1 MILWFSSRPQLRD
14 HRQYRRN
21 TSSIFVNE
29 RLRGYG
35 RFYSVNRQV
44 GELDGVK
51 VRLGSVV
58 GKLVTCTEYSAPT
71 GAHWVYIGR
80 ILNNM
85 ASHLHYLVQ
94 GGAYLL
100 SQIMCGIAIA
110 SYGCGLRHVRCRSFC
125 KHWFET
131 HMARESFI
139 KNQPLGP
146 TRPVF
151 QLLEIDSSYRWEML
165 TKCVN

>member
-1 MILWFSSRPQLRD
+1 MYWVLCADRSSFR
-14 HRQYRRN
+14 
-21 TSSIFVNE
+21 
-29 RLRGYG
+29 
-35 RFYSVNRQV
+35 
-44 GELDGVK
+44 
-51 VRLGSVV
+51 
-58 GKLVTCTEYSAPT
+58 
-71 GAHWVYIGR
+71 VYIGR

-94 GGAYLL
+94 GVVYLL
-100 SQIMCGIAIA
+100 SQIMCGITIA

-146 TRPVF
+146 TRPVC
-151 QLLEIDSSYRWEML
+151 QILEIDSSYRWEML
-165 TKCVN
+165 TKCVNPKFVKCGCVFIQRLESSDNSQLLRFCVALCDDYSKPRCML